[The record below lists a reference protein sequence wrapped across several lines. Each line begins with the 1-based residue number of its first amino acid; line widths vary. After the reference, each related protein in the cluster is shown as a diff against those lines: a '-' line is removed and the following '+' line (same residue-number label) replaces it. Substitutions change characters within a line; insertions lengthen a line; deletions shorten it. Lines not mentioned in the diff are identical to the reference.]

1 MTNALA
7 RMAGTLARVPP
18 YMRPKAEVA
27 ERPTSKTERMRQY
40 LREHGPTTSAVLAME
55 CDVPTCA
62 LVGALL
68 KGDLARGSVWR
79 DGDRYAWDS
88 SWDEHLAAELRDARA
103 LLVRH
108 GYRVTKE
115 TA

>member
-1 MTNALA
+1 MTDALA
-7 RMAGTLARVPP
+7 LMAGTLARVPL

-27 ERPTSKTERMRQY
+27 DRPTSKTERMRQY

-68 KGDLARGSVWR
+68 KGDLARGSVSR
-79 DGDRYAWDS
+79 SGDRYAWDS
-88 SWDEHLAAELRDARA
+88 MWDEHLAAELRDARA

-115 TA
+115 SA

>member
-1 MTNALA
+1 MTDALA
-7 RMAGTLARVPP
+7 RMAGTLVRVPP

-27 ERPTSKTERMRQY
+27 DRPTSKTERMRQY

-79 DGDRYAWDS
+79 DGARRRQTAAW
-88 SWDEHLAAELRDARA
+88 
-103 LLVRH
+103 
-108 GYRVTKE
+108 G
-115 TA
+115 